1 MQRMTK
7 RVIIF
12 LLSALFVSLVYS
24 GERTFSH
31 EGLDRTYQLYLPE
44 NLKKEA
50 PLVVVIHGYT
60 SSAENIMSYSR
71 MNEVADREGFAVVY
85 PQGTIDS
92 QGNAFFNVGYEFNQ
106 ASKINDV
113 SFIRELVLY
122 LREEYQLSKKN
133 IFATGMSNGGDMSY
147 LLACTSSDLFSAVA
161 PVAGVMMKETLDNCN
176 PKKPIPVFEIHGT
189 NDKISFFEGDIENEG
204 GWGSYYGLPETIQF
218 WAIKNNLNN
227 IEKVKITSKS
237 KGDINDIIFERHW
250 SEDHLNEVWL
260 YKIVDGGHIWPGYR
274 IRWWQNPVL
283 WYYMGSGNDDINA
296 SEEVWK
302 FFDKFILEE

>member
-1 MQRMTK
+1 MTK

-24 GERTFSH
+24 EERIFSH

-44 NLKKEA
+44 NLKREA

-113 SFIRELVLY
+113 SVIRELVLY
-122 LREEYQLSKKN
+122 LR
-133 IFATGMSNGGDMSY
+133 
-147 LLACTSSDLFSAVA
+147 
-161 PVAGVMMKETLDNCN
+161 
-176 PKKPIPVFEIHGT
+176 
-189 NDKISFFEGDIENEG
+189 
-204 GWGSYYGLPETIQF
+204 
-218 WAIKNNLNN
+218 
-227 IEKVKITSKS
+227 
-237 KGDINDIIFERHW
+237 
-250 SEDHLNEVWL
+250 
-260 YKIVDGGHIWPGYR
+260 
-274 IRWWQNPVL
+274 
-283 WYYMGSGNDDINA
+283 
-296 SEEVWK
+296 
-302 FFDKFILEE
+302 